1 MEGDCVM
8 DLGAALRESIVYIC
22 GVPDDAVVPDATLEE
37 LGVDSLA
44 AAEVIT
50 DMEIR
55 TGVELPMDVLRGLA
69 GLRTVG
75 EVIDYL
81 QSEIARPP
89 SAGRG

>member
-1 MEGDCVM
+1 M
-8 DLGAALRESIVYIC
+8 DLGAALRESIAYVC
-22 GVPDDAVVPDATLEE
+22 GVPEDAVVPDATLEQ

-50 DMEIR
+50 DVEIR

-75 EVIDYL
+75 DVVDHL
-81 QSEIARPP
+81 GSEISAPP
-89 SAGRG
+89 SSGRS

>member
-1 MEGDCVM
+1 MM
-8 DLGAALRESIVYIC
+8 DLGAALRESIVYVC
-22 GVPDDAVVPDATLEE
+22 GVDDDAVVSTATLDE

-75 EVIDYL
+75 DVVDYL
-81 QSEIARPP
+81 RSEIATGLADGP
-89 SAGRG
+89 

>member
-1 MEGDCVM
+1 M
-8 DLGAALRESIVYIC
+8 DLGAAMRESIVYVC
-22 GVPDDAVVPDATLEE
+22 GVEKDAVVPTATLES

-55 TGVELPMDVLRGLA
+55 TGVELPMDVLRGLG

-75 EVIDYL
+75 EVVEYL
-81 QSEIARPP
+81 QSAA
-89 SAGRG
+89 AGLPAAGQS

>member
-1 MEGDCVM
+1 M
-8 DLGAALRESIVYIC
+8 DLDAAMRASIVYVC
-22 GVPDDAVVPDATLEE
+22 GVDEDAVVPSATLEA

-69 GLRTVG
+69 GLRSFG
-75 EVIDYL
+75 EVVNHL
-81 QSEIARPP
+81 ESQVASRP
-89 SAGRG
+89 GDRK

>member
-1 MEGDCVM
+1 M

>member
-1 MEGDCVM
+1 M
-8 DLGAALRESIVYIC
+8 DLGAALRDSIVYVC
-22 GVPDDAVVPDATLEE
+22 GVEEDAVVPAATLES

-50 DMEIR
+50 DLEIR

-75 EVIDYL
+75 EVVGYL
-81 QSEIARPP
+81 QSGITPP
-89 SAGRG
+89 SAGQ

>member
-1 MEGDCVM
+1 M
-8 DLGAALRESIVYIC
+8 DVGAAMRTSIAYVC
-22 GVPDDAVVPDATLEE
+22 GIDEEAVVPSATLES

-55 TGVELPMDVLRGLA
+55 TGVELPMDALRGLA

-75 EVIDYL
+75 EVVNHL
-81 QSEIARPP
+81 ESEIASAPPVDRP
-89 SAGRG
+89 

>member
-1 MEGDCVM
+1 M
-8 DLGAALRESIVYIC
+8 DLGAAMRESIVYVC
-22 GVPDDAVVPDATLEE
+22 GVEADAVVPSATLEA

-75 EVIDYL
+75 EVVDYL
-81 QSEIARPP
+81 ESQITGPP
-89 SAGRG
+89 SAGRP

>member
-1 MEGDCVM
+1 M
-8 DLGAALRESIVYIC
+8 DVGAAMRSSIVYVC
-22 GVPDDAVVPDATLEE
+22 GVDEDAVVPSASLES

-55 TGVELPMDVLRGLA
+55 SGVELPMDVLRGLA

-75 EVIDYL
+75 QVVDYL
-81 QSEIARPP
+81 EAQIAASPP
-89 SAGRG
+89 PDRL

>member
-1 MEGDCVM
+1 M

-22 GVPDDAVVPDATLEE
+22 GVDDDAVVPAATLEE

-75 EVIDYL
+75 DVVDYL
-81 QSEIARPP
+81 QSEVTPGP
-89 SAGRG
+89 SADGP

>member
-1 MEGDCVM
+1 M
-8 DLGAALRESIVYIC
+8 DLGAALRESIVYVC
-22 GVPDDAVVPDATLEE
+22 GVDEDAVVATALLEE

-50 DMEIR
+50 NMEIR

-75 EVIDYL
+75 DVIDYL
-81 QSEIARPP
+81 QSEAATGP
-89 SAGRG
+89 SADGP

>member
-1 MEGDCVM
+1 V
-8 DLGAALRESIVYIC
+8 DLGAALRESIVRVC
-22 GVPDDAVVPDATLEE
+22 GVEDGEVTRRATLEE

-55 TGVELPMDVLRGLA
+55 TGVELPMNVLRGLA

-75 EVIDYL
+75 EVVDYL
-81 QSEIARPP
+81 ESEVAPP
-89 SAGRG
+89 LSVDGP